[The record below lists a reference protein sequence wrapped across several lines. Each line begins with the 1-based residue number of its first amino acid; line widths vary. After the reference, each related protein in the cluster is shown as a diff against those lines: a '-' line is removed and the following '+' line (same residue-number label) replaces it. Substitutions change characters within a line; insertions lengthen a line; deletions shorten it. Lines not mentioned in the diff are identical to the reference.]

1 MNTELTPRES
11 EVVRMVAHGNTNK
24 QIAIALGISVNT
36 VKTHLKKVCYKLQF
50 RSRVQIAYWVARN
63 SLDTE
68 MLIPKAT

>member
-1 MNTELTPRES
+1 MDAKLTPRER

-24 QIAIALGISVNT
+24 QIATALGISVNT
-36 VKTHLKKVCYKLQF
+36 VKTHLKKVCYKLKL

-68 MLIPKAT
+68 MLISKAT